1 MGTGEVRDFS
11 KPNPIPQ
18 EQTQQI
24 QRLSTETG
32 VENVEVRLHEQLVV
46 EDDKLRVEKR
56 KPGDPEI
63 RIRVGDTTAWEKIKR
78 GDDE

>member
-11 KPNPIPQ
+11 KPAPNPQPQ
-18 EQTQQI
+18 TPQI

-32 VENVEVRLHEQLVV
+32 VEEVEIRLHEQLVV

-63 RIRVGDTTAWEKIKR
+63 RIRIGDTSAWDKIKR

>member
-18 EQTQQI
+18 EQTPQI

-46 EDDKLRVEKR
+46 EDDKLRIEKR

-63 RIRVGDTTAWEKIKR
+63 RIRVGDTTKWDQVKR

>member
-63 RIRVGDTTAWEKIKR
+63 RIRIGDTTAWDKIKR

>member
-18 EQTQQI
+18 QQDRI

-46 EDDKLRVEKR
+46 DDDRIRVKEK

-63 RIRVGDTTAWEKIKR
+63 RIRIGDTKAWDKIKR